1 MTIPSSLS
9 KKPIFA
15 THGVVAT
22 SVPLASQIGL
32 SILERGGNAI
42 DAAVA
47 VASAL
52 TVLEPTSNGIG
63 GDAFALIWHQGKLY
77 GMNASGPAPQG
88 CSLQALQAAG
98 HTEMP
103 RYGYAPVTV
112 PGAVKG
118 WAALNE
124 RFGKF
129 SLIDCL
135 QPAIDAAKHGFPV
148 SPTVAHYWSRAH
160 AIYSKVLHG
169 PLFQPWFDT
178 FTKSGRTPHA
188 GEMMTLKDHAR
199 TLELIALSGSD
210 AFYKGVLGEAIDRH
224 SQAHGGFL
232 RLADLM
238 AYEVKWVT
246 PIATEYNGHQIY
258 EIPPNGQGIVALEAL
273 GILERLENDN
283 QSKEHRI
290 HQQIEAIKLAF
301 ADAFAYVADPQ
312 SMPFSPTK
320 LLADSYLHAQAK
332 RIDEHASLPQPG
344 SPNDH
349 GTVYFAVADNRGT
362 MVSYIQ
368 SNYMGFGSG
377 IVVPNTG
384 IALHNRG
391 HNFSLQ
397 PNHPNVVAPGKRPY
411 HTIIPGFLFQ
421 GDIPLGPFG
430 VMGGFMQPQGHV
442 QVLHALIDEKMNP
455 QAALDQPR
463 WQWLKGK
470 QVVVEAHY
478 NKEIVNQLRHRG
490 HDITIEPDAGSFGR
504 GQIILRNPET
514 GVYQAGTESRCDGYI
529 AAY

>member
-32 SILERGGNAI
+32 SILERGGNAV

-47 VASAL
+47 VAGAL

-77 GMNASGPAPQG
+77 GMNASGPAPQA
-88 CSLQALQAAG
+88 CSLEALQAAG
-98 HTEMP
+98 HVEMP

-124 RFGKF
+124 RFGTF

-135 QPAIDAAKHGFPV
+135 QPAIDAAKLGFPV

-160 AIYSKVLHG
+160 SIYSKSLHG

-178 FTKSGRTPHA
+178 FSTNGRTPLA
-188 GEMMTLKDHAR
+188 GEIVTLKDHAR

-224 SQAHGGFL
+224 SQANGGYL

-238 AYEVKWVT
+238 AYEVEWVT
-246 PIATEYNGHQIY
+246 PIATEYNGHRIY

-273 GILERLENDN
+273 GILEHLPTDC
-283 QSKEHRI
+283 QDKERSI

-301 ADAFAYVADPQ
+301 SDAFAYVSDQ
-312 SMPFSPTK
+312 RTMPFSPSK
-320 LLADSYLHAQAK
+320 LLAKPYLQDQAK
-332 RIDEHASLPQPG
+332 RIGEQASLPEPG

-349 GTVYFAVADNRGT
+349 GTVYFAVADRHGT

-397 PNHPNVVAPGKRPY
+397 QGHPNCVAPGKRPY

-421 GDIPLGPFG
+421 GEIPLGPFG

-442 QVLHALIDEKMNP
+442 QVLHAMIDQKLNP

-470 QVVVEAHY
+470 QVVVEAHFDQD
-478 NKEIVNQLRHRG
+478 IVNQLKIRG
-490 HDITIEPDAGSFGR
+490 HEITTEPDAGSFGR
-504 GQIILRNPET
+504 GQIILRNPDT
-514 GVYQAGTESRCDGYI
+514 GVYVAGTESRCDGAI